1 MIFEFSEYFNYFVE
15 FIYDEANFKINKDT
29 ICINTLWI
37 LSNNYA
43 HAKENFQTNSTAI
56 FLPTFMQER

>member
-29 ICINTLWI
+29 ICINTL
-37 LSNNYA
+37 
-43 HAKENFQTNSTAI
+43 
-56 FLPTFMQER
+56 